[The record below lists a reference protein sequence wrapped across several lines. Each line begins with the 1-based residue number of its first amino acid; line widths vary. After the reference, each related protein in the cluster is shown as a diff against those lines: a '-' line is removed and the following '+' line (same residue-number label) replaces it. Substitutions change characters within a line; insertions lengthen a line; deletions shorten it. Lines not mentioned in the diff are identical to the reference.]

1 MPENQVRVTITLSD
15 PELKEEELLEA
26 VKNLQSE
33 ADNIQGVE
41 ADLISIAEASP
52 GSKSLGTFLI
62 DTFKAV
68 VNIKKLPN
76 LLKTLSNSLIG
87 GQKIKIKA
95 EGNNRKLDIEV
106 GSPEDVAKIMPEI
119 DKFING

>member
-15 PELKEEELLEA
+15 PELKEEELLKA

-41 ADLISIAEASP
+41 ADLISIAEAPP

-76 LLKTLSNSLIG
+76 LLKTLSHRLIG